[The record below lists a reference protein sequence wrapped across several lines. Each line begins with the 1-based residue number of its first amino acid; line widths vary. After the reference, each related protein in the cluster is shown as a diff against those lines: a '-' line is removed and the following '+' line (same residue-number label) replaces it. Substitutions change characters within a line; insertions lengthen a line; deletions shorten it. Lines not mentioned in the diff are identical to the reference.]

1 MKIGAGEE
9 LERHQFAAP
18 NRAFYL
24 PASSLA
30 TDSRHALSSSCE
42 RKALADLKPHKIEC
56 NVSR

>member
-1 MKIGAGEE
+1 MKIGAGEK

-30 TDSRHALSSSCE
+30 TDSLHAVLEGCE

>member
-9 LERHQFAAP
+9 LERQQFAAP

-30 TDSRHALSSSCE
+30 TDSLRAAL
-42 RKALADLKPHKIEC
+42 
-56 NVSR
+56 